1 MTPLAALYPLAHIA
15 GIPVQEWSPF
25 IVPLVAL
32 YFYGRHREHR
42 RREEVAEIPE
52 RSESLHPQVVEQ
64 IVAGWRD
71 ARYEAVTT
79 EHLPLLY
86 PPGPDGLSVAELAQ
100 RTARDEATVTQLL
113 EQLERAEYLDL
124 FPEAESGGMQA
135 SLTLRGYGLV
145 DQTEDSLLG
154 ALRKRGPDG

>member
-1 MTPLAALYPLAHIA
+1 MTPLSALPPLAHIA

-25 IVPLVAL
+25 IVPVVAL
-32 YFYGRHREHR
+32 FFYGRHREHR
-42 RREEVAEIPE
+42 RREEVAEIPK
-52 RSESLHPQVVEQ
+52 RSENLDPQVIEE
-64 IVAGWRD
+64 IVAGWRN

-79 EHLPLLY
+79 AHLPLLY
-86 PPGPDGLSVAELAQ
+86 PPGPDGLSVAELAD
-100 RTARDEATVTQLL
+100 RTACDEATIRQLL

-135 SLTLRGYGLV
+135 SLTLRGFGLV

-154 ALRKRGPDG
+154 ALRKRGSD